1 MNGPVLPVMWKGVG
15 ISDRGVSVYIDGRL
29 SSALE
34 GFVGLGSAVAAV
46 ILGFLVG
53 YVGYTVND

>member
-1 MNGPVLPVMWKGVG
+1 MKGSVLPVVWKGVG
-15 ISDRGVSVYIDGRL
+15 ISDRGVSVYIGGRL

-34 GFVGLGSAVAAV
+34 GFVGLGSAVAAA

-53 YVGYTVND
+53 YGM